1 VDINKFSNIEE
12 IKRLKQELKEI
23 KDNYKNS
30 RMGQVLILKQTLE
43 DVIEY
48 VEHLETEYNNLKE
61 SSKKTT
67 GEY

>member
-23 KDNYKNS
+23 KDNYKNG
-30 RMGQVLILKQTLE
+30 RIGQVLIPKQTLE
-43 DVIEY
+43 DAIEY
-48 VEHLETEYNNLKE
+48 IEYLETECSNTKE
-61 SSKKTT
+61 SFKKTT